1 MTNAGG
7 IGIGRLATLSL
18 AALLAAST
26 SGSGQ
31 DVAHGDSATIAAT
44 GHGRV
49 ELDVRRG
56 AVGNTGR
63 GGMRIALDARVAA
76 RVGMAAGAAT
86 TAIVL
91 GAGGLAS
98 RRRAQR
104 RDGDT
109 GRGGEGAP

>member
-7 IGIGRLATLSL
+7 IGIGRFATLSL

-56 AVGNTGR
+56 AVGDTGR
-63 GGMRIALDARVAA
+63 GAMRVALDARVAA

-86 TAIVL
+86 IAIVL
-91 GAGGLAS
+91 GAGGLAA

-104 RDGDT
+104 RDGD
-109 GRGGEGAP
+109 GGCGSECTP

>member
-1 MTNAGG
+1 MANAGW
-7 IGIGRLATLSL
+7 IGIGRIATLSL

-49 ELDVRRG
+49 ELEVRHG
-56 AVGNTGR
+56 AVGETGR

-86 TAIVL
+86 IAIVL

-104 RDGDT
+104 RDGD
-109 GRGGEGAP
+109 GGCDGERTP